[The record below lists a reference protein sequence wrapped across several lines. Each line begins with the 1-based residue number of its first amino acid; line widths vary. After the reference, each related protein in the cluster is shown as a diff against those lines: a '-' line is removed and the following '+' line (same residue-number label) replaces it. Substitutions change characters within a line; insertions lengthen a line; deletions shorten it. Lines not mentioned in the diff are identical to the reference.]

1 MKFTASQEWL
11 SHARKMI
18 PLGAQTFSKSIT
30 QFPEGISPLYCERGL
45 GGHLWDIDDNCFV
58 DLISGLASV
67 TIGYCDPEVN
77 EAVIQQLNKGITFSL
92 SSKLEAEVAELVCE
106 LVPSA
111 EMVRFAKNGSDVTS
125 AAVRL
130 ARAFTGKDIILTSG
144 YHGWHDWYIGI
155 TTMHRGVPKTVSDL
169 TDKFNFNSIESFEE
183 ALERHKNQIAG
194 VILEPL
200 AAIIPSPEFLH
211 HVRRRTQ
218 ELGIV
223 LIFDE
228 IVTGFRVAPGGAQE
242 YLGITPDL
250 TCLGKGIA
258 NGFPLSALVGKSH
271 LMQLL
276 EGVFFSGT
284 FGGESLSLAAA
295 KVVLNK
301 VKGGT
306 TELLKQKG
314 RYLRS
319 RIEIIFTE
327 MNFKLAHFSGHD
339 SWKFLLWNIPN
350 PKEVQKVKT
359 LFLQEMVRRGVL
371 ILSSHNVMV
380 SHTEEALDHV
390 CDAYRETIE
399 IIQSAHSSQDYERF
413 LEVDPI
419 KPLFTIRSV

>member
-11 SHARKMI
+11 NRAKDLI

-45 GGHLWDIDDNCFV
+45 GGRLWDIDGNCFV

-67 TIGYCDPEVN
+67 TIGYCDIDVN
-77 EAVIQQLNKGITFSL
+77 EAVLHQLGKGVTFSL
-92 SSKLEAEVAELVCE
+92 SSKLEVDVAELVCE
-106 LVPSA
+106 MVPSA

-130 ARAFTGKDIILTSG
+130 SRALTSRDIILTSG

-155 TTMHRGVPKTVSDL
+155 TTMHRGVPKSVSDL
-169 TDKFNFNSIESFEE
+169 TDKFEFNNIESFES
-183 ALERHKNQIAG
+183 ALERHKNNVAG
-194 VILEPL
+194 IILEPL
-200 AAIIPSPEFLH
+200 AAIIPDLSFLQ
-211 HVRRRTQ
+211 HVRSRTK

-228 IVTGFRVAPGGAQE
+228 IVTGFRIAPGGAQE
-242 YLGITPDL
+242 YFGITPDL

-258 NGFPLSALVGKSH
+258 NGFPLSALAGKKE
-271 LMQLL
+271 LMKLL

-301 VKGGT
+301 VKRGA
-306 TELLKQKG
+306 TELLRQKG
-314 RYLRS
+314 STLKTE
-319 RIEIIFTE
+319 IEKVFSE
-327 MNFKLAHFSGHD
+327 LNFELAHFSGHD
-339 SWKFLLWNIPN
+339 SWKFLLWNISN
-350 PKEVQKVKT
+350 AQETQKVKT
-359 LFLQEMVRRGVL
+359 LFLQEMINNGVL

-380 SHTEEALDHV
+380 GHTQEDFDFIR
-390 CDAYRETIE
+390 DAYRKSLEV
-399 IIQSAHSSQDYERF
+399 IQLAHASQKYEQF
-413 LEVDPI
+413 LKVDPI
-419 KPLFTIRSV
+419 KPLFTVR

>member
-1 MKFTASQEWL
+1 MKFTASREWL
-11 SHARKMI
+11 SYARNLI

-45 GGHLWDIDDNCFV
+45 GGRLWDIDGNCFV

-77 EAVIQQLNKGITFSL
+77 EAVIRQLGKGVTFSL
-92 SSKLEAEVAELVCE
+92 SSKLEVDVAELVCE
-106 LVPSA
+106 MVPSA

-130 ARAFTGKDIILTSG
+130 SRAFTSRDVILTSG

-155 TTMHRGVPKTVSDL
+155 TSMDRGVPKSVSGL
-169 TDKFNFNSIESFEE
+169 TDKFEFNSIDSFES
-183 ALERHKNQIAG
+183 ALQRHRNMVAG
-194 VILEPL
+194 IILEPL
-200 AAIIPSPEFLH
+200 AAIVPDPTFLH
-211 HVRRRTQ
+211 HVRSRTK

-258 NGFPLSALVGKSH
+258 NGFPLSALAGKRE
-271 LMQLL
+271 LMKLL
-276 EGVFFSGT
+276 ESVFFSGT

-295 KVVLNK
+295 KIVLNK
-301 VKGGT
+301 VKGGA
-306 TELLKQKG
+306 TELLRQKG
-314 RYLRS
+314 SFLRTE
-319 RIEIIFTE
+319 IEQIFSE
-327 MNFKLAHFSGHD
+327 LNFELAHFSGHD
-339 SWKFLLWNIPN
+339 SWKFLLWKTTDPL
-350 PKEVQKVKT
+350 ETQKIKT
-359 LFLQEMVRRGVL
+359 LFLQEMVRHGVL

-380 SHTEEALDHV
+380 GHTEEDLDLI
-390 CDAYRETIE
+390 CDAYRKSLEV
-399 IIQSAHSSQDYERF
+399 IQLAHASQKYERF
-413 LEVDPI
+413 LKVDPI
-419 KPLFTIRSV
+419 KPLFTVR